1 VAIDR
6 MRLARTIARELRARE
21 RGSLV
26 AVGVYGSAARG
37 DDREFSDLDLVVV
50 VRRKRAKIHH
60 AIRGGILVTF
70 HQQTPAEARE
80 EVMGSGPWLNG
91 PLAGWRDT
99 LALDDP
105 RHFIS
110 RLRGHAR
117 RPKASQWRESSK
129 RDLIALFEDYG
140 KVRNAIDARDLREAR
155 EMAMWF
161 ADPAA
166 GTLCDLKGMVPRPHR
181 RYFIEVARQGSL
193 GAAIW
198 RLRYDARIL
207 TEIEQ
212 LTEQIWYGLLE
223 NARRQGIR
231 VPGIVENVTRS
242 ARGGPSRGP

>member
-1 VAIDR
+1 

-21 RGSLV
+21 RGNLV

-60 AIRGGILVTF
+60 SIRDGILVTF
-70 HQQTPAEARE
+70 LQQTPAEARE

-117 RPKASQWRESSK
+117 RPKASQWRGSAHGGLLGPF
-129 RDLIALFEDYG
+129 RDDRE
-140 KVRNAIDARDLREAR
+140 VRD
-155 EMAMWF
+155 
-161 ADPAA
+161 AA
-166 GTLCDLKGMVPRPHR
+166 G
-181 RYFIEVARQGSL
+181 
-193 GAAIW
+193 GA
-198 RLRYDARIL
+198 
-207 TEIEQ
+207 
-212 LTEQIWYGLLE
+212 
-223 NARRQGIR
+223 GI
-231 VPGIVENVTRS
+231 PDGG
-242 ARGGPSRGP
+242 ARGRRWGG